1 MSTAPCLSAPAWC
14 TLPPDDDDDF
24 GFPDI
29 LFDILFGFELFSMIG
44 VRRPPCAS
52 PAALHATGRVLSAR
66 VCLHRGGQGEDYDH
80 PWQRPRRGRRRGPR
94 RAATDRLQVPH
105 CTCAGAAEELLERL
119 ERRER
124 RLKAN
129 DGRRARLLGR
139 AGARTGLGRAM
150 GRREGES
157 TGVRGLCVTRALHV
171 REVCFYVLF
180 RARAIR
186 ESVLW
191 RSRTLY
197 IESFQ

>member
-1 MSTAPCLSAPAWC
+1 MDAYTTAEE
-14 TLPPDDDDDF
+14 PPTCAA
-24 GFPDI
+24 
-29 LFDILFGFELFSMIG
+29 S
-44 VRRPPCAS
+44 RPQPRAC
-52 PAALHATGRVLSAR
+52 AALR
-66 VCLHRGGQGEDYDH
+66 
-80 PWQRPRRGRRRGPR
+80 
-94 RAATDRLQVPH
+94 
-105 CTCAGAAEELLERL
+105 TCAGAAEDPLERL

-124 RLKAN
+124 RFKAN